1 MKFGEMFTVS
11 ELFGEEED
19 PGGWGVHVEPT
30 KALLKL
36 DPDKAITELQ
46 AHVDNLK
53 QLLRH
58 YHETFEKKDLEKSEN
73 VARVREAVFELD
85 VSESYLDYLKK
96 HHRTI
101 H

>member
-1 MKFGEMFTVS
+1 MDFSELFTVS
-11 ELFGEEED
+11 DLSEGDED

-30 KALLKL
+30 KRLLRL
-36 DPDKAITELQ
+36 DPDTAMAELQ
-46 AHVDNLK
+46 AHVDKLK

-58 YHETFEKKDLEKSEN
+58 YYETFDKEELDKTETHAK
-73 VARVREAVFELD
+73 VREAVFELD

-96 HHRTI
+96 QHVTI